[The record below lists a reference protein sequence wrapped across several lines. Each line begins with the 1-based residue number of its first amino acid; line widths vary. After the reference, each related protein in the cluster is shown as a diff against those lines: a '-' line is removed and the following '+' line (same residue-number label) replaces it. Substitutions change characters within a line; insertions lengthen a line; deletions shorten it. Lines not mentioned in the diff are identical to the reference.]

1 MHYNE
6 KPTICMHPVKYI
18 DVYCTCKGRHS
29 NIYPPSHTVH
39 LCTYG
44 CMSYQ
49 PISNFCLLFRQAGHS
64 ASPPPE
70 MRMSG
75 APITRGGDWCD
86 WWISSNSS
94 YPDSFETLENE
105 LSHFGSLDSSHV
117 MKHQPLGWIAHSLP
131 WLHVW
136 KGKFPRA

>member
-1 MHYNE
+1 MSIVPA
-6 KPTICMHPVKYI
+6 KI
-18 DVYCTCKGRHS
+18 DIQMFINLRIPCIYVRMDACHISS
-29 NIYPPSHTVH
+29 NIK
-39 LCTYG
+39 
-44 CMSYQ
+44 
-49 PISNFCLLFRQAGHS
+49 LLSSFRQAGHS

-86 WWISSNSS
+86 LWISSNCRYCS